1 MNKSKIDK
9 VLLIVPILAIL
20 LVCVCLILN
29 PESSYTAIAT
39 LRNLV
44 GDKLS
49 SYYLI
54 LGLLFVGILIFL
66 SFSKYGKIR
75 LGDKVEHSTF
85 SWGAMIFTS
94 TMAAD
99 IVYFSF
105 HEWSYYF
112 RGNPIGLDSVGLVE
126 NQAWAATY
134 PLFHWGPTP
143 WAFYIVPAIAYAY
156 MMYVRKKNVHRISDA
171 CDVKNKVLRSVMDI
185 FAIIALLAATSTT
198 FSLATPLMSEI
209 LCEVLGLGQN
219 TALLTVAILF
229 LIAIVYTVAVIF
241 DIKGISKMA
250 SLCVYLFFA
259 LLIIILCNSNIQ
271 YTIETGLTGIGKV
284 LNNFISLSTETGS
297 LRLASDTGTTFT
309 QDYTIFYWAYWIS
322 WALATPFFIARISK
336 GRTIRQVAIGAM
348 IAGLL
353 GTYASFIVFGNFG
366 LYQQV
371 SGKFDFMANI
381 NIGMTYPNTIV
392 RLLKTLPWSKVIML
406 LVFTSMTAFYASTFD
421 ALTLVVSQYTC
432 KEYTETP
439 SRSIRVL
446 WCVVLILLP
455 IALIF
460 TGGTLESLQSLSI
473 IAALPLSLIF
483 LRVIYVFF
491 KHLRKSTK

>member
-1 MNKSKIDK
+1 MKKSKIDK
-9 VLLIVPILAIL
+9 VLLIVPILVIL
-20 LVCVCLILN
+20 LVCICLILN
-29 PESSYTAIAT
+29 PDSSYTAIAA

-49 SYYLI
+49 SYYLVF
-54 LGLLFVGILIFL
+54 GLLFVGIILFL

-75 LGDKVEHSTF
+75 LGDKIEHSTF

-99 IVYFSF
+99 IVYFSL

-112 RGNPIGLDSVGLVE
+112 NGNPLGLDSVGLVE
-126 NQAWAATY
+126 NQAWSATY

-171 CDVKNKVLRSVMDI
+171 CEIKNKPLRSVIDI

-209 LCEVLGLGQN
+209 LCKVLGLGQN
-219 TALLTVAILF
+219 TAILTVGILF

-241 DIKGISKMA
+241 DIKGISKLA
-250 SLCVYLFFA
+250 SICVYLFGA
-259 LLIIILCNSNIQ
+259 LLVVVLCNSNLQ
-271 YTIETGLTGIGKV
+271 YTIETGLTGLGNMV
-284 LNNFISLSTETGS
+284 NNFVSLSTETGS
-297 LRLASDTGTTFT
+297 LRLVSSSGTTFT

-322 WALATPFFIARISK
+322 WALATPFFIARISR
-336 GRTIRQVAIGAM
+336 GRTIRQVALGAM

-366 LYQQV
+366 LYHQIAGNYDFLAAV
-371 SGKFDFMANI
+371 ESGQSYASAIVGLMS
-381 NIGMTYPNTIV
+381 TIH
-392 RLLKTLPWSKVIML
+392 WSKIVMS
-406 LVFTSMTAFYASTFD
+406 LVFISMTAFYASTFD
-421 ALTLVVSQYTC
+421 ALTLVVAQYTC

-439 SRSIRVL
+439 PKFNRVL

-483 LRVIYVFF
+483 LRVIYIFF
-491 KHLRKSTK
+491 KNIRGSTK

>member
-20 LVCVCLILN
+20 LVCVCLIIN

-49 SYYLI
+49 SYYLVI
-54 LGLLFVGILIFL
+54 GLLFVGILVFL

-112 RGNPIGLDSVGLVE
+112 NGNPRGLDSIGLVE
-126 NQAWAATY
+126 SQAWSSTY

-171 CDVKNKVLRSVMDI
+171 CEIKNKPFRSIIDI
-185 FAIIALLAATSTT
+185 FAIVALLAATSTT

-209 LCEVLGLGQN
+209 LCSVLGLGQN
-219 TALLTVAILF
+219 TAILTVSILF

-241 DIKGISKMA
+241 DIKGVSKLA
-250 SLCVYLFFA
+250 SLCVYLFCI
-259 LLIIILCNSNIQ
+259 LLIIVLCNSNLQ
-271 YTIETGLTGIGKV
+271 YTIETGLTGLGNVI
-284 LNNFISLSTETGS
+284 NNFFSLSTETGS
-297 LRLASDTGTTFT
+297 LRLVSAEGSTFT
-309 QDYTIFYWAYWIS
+309 QDYTVFYWAYWIS
-322 WALATPFFIARISK
+322 WALATPFFIARISR
-336 GRTIRQVAIGAM
+336 GRTIRQVALGAM

-366 LYQQV
+366 LFHQV
-371 SGKFDFMANI
+371 AGNYDFLGAINSGESYAKAI
-381 NIGMTYPNTIV
+381 VGLLNTV
-392 RLLKTLPWSKVIML
+392 PWSKIVL
-406 LVFTSMTAFYASTFD
+406 SLVFVSMTAFYASTFD
-421 ALTLVVSQYTC
+421 ALTLVVAQYTC

-491 KHLRKSTK
+491 KSMKRSK